1 MIRILV
7 VDDHSIVREGAKRII
22 TDTDDME
29 VADECCD
36 GHDALRKILDNDYD
50 VVLLD
55 IALPGMDGLDVL
67 RAVKMKKP
75 TLPILIL
82 SMYPEEQYA
91 SRVLKEGASG
101 YVAKG
106 SLPSEL
112 VTAIRKV
119 SRGKKYISESL
130 AENMAFNLTEDHI
143 RPHEHLSNKEYQ
155 VFRMIAKG
163 RTTKEIAM
171 ELSLARP
178 TISTYRARIF
188 EKMNMKSMGEL
199 IRYAIENQLI
209 Q

>member
-1 MIRILV
+1 MIKILV

-22 TDTDDME
+22 ADTDDIE
-29 VADECCD
+29 VAGECSD
-36 GHDALRKILDNDYD
+36 GHDALRKILNNEYD

-67 RAVKMKKP
+67 RAVKTKKP
-75 TLPILIL
+75 VLPILIL

-91 SRVLKEGASG
+91 SRVLREGAAG
-101 YVAKG
+101 YIAKG

-112 VTAIRKV
+112 VTAIRKIA
-119 SRGKKYISESL
+119 SGKKYISESL
-130 AENMAFNLTEDHI
+130 AEKVASNLAEDH
-143 RPHEHLSNKEYQ
+143 RRLHESLSNKEYQ

-163 RTTKEIAM
+163 KTTKEIAG

-178 TISTYRARIF
+178 TISTYRARIL
-188 EKMNMKSMGEL
+188 EKMNMKTTGEL

-209 Q
+209 